1 MEANALTTTLDH
13 QAKAEIDA
21 AMLAYL
27 VWDGLYFVCV
37 LIQVP
42 QCLLRALA
50 ATTTAHDED
59 LL

>member
-1 MEANALTTTLDH
+1 
-13 QAKAEIDA
+13 
-21 AMLAYL
+21 MLAYL